1 MGNTVK
7 DRIEKQ
13 IEQTK
18 QTVVDN
24 AAPAPAPVAE
34 DRELD
39 RQLTAKEAGHI
50 KDAYR
55 TRNGALVVVR

>member
-18 QTVVDN
+18 QAVAEN
-24 AAPAPAPVAE
+24 ATPAPAPAPVEE
-34 DRELD
+34 DRALAV
-39 RQLTAKEAGHI
+39 TAKEAGHI